1 LWKRVKE
8 TERPRPEKET
18 MGSWENKFPVERL
31 REEKGERG

>member
-18 MGSWENKFPVERL
+18 MGIDVNKFPVERL
-31 REEKGERG
+31 REEKGESG